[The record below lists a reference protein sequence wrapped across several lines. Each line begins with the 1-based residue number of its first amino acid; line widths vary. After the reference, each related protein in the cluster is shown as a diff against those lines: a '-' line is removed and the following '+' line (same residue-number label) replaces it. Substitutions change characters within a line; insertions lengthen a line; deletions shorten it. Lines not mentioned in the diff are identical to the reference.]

1 MLFQMFLVFLE
12 PLSKAFICIEAL
24 AEDVG
29 AEGRRI
35 LSSVAELAGPLASK
49 RHAPASMLR
58 PPRLGSGAC
67 DPRCHSP
74 EMGGSQPADTRG
86 RAPPP
91 ILPSCPKVDLGA
103 AVTLDTAVH
112 SDLPNSVFMINQ
124 SRVRQRLP
132 FLSLS
137 LSSY

>member
-1 MLFQMFLVFLE
+1 MTRPSQHLWGVVLVIPSVQSL
-12 PLSKAFICIEAL
+12 LSNAFICTEAL

-35 LSSVAELAGPLASK
+35 RSNVAELAGPLASK
-49 RHAPASMLR
+49 GHAPASMLR

-67 DPRCHSP
+67 DPRYHSP

-86 RAPPP
+86 RAPAPV
-91 ILPSCPKVDLGA
+91 LFGCPKVDLGA

-112 SDLPNSVFMINQ
+112 LGLPNSVFMI
-124 SRVRQRLP
+124 
-132 FLSLS
+132 
-137 LSSY
+137 Y